1 MRFVQV
7 ILNTYQTLLTIVTN
21 SGSIY
26 SKFSHSKFKIK
37 LCISMKQ
44 FITLFFSVC
53 MLFSLVNTT
62 TAQTVKDKK
71 ADKNTTVQTP
81 APKKTN
87 VQYAPGAAPTV
98 SQQIKSKESLL
109 KKLKTQPEAKR
120 TQFTKDRIARLE
132 KEIVALRKKKAAAK
146 KQ

>member
-1 MRFVQV
+1 
-7 ILNTYQTLLTIVTN
+7 
-21 SGSIY
+21 
-26 SKFSHSKFKIK
+26 
-37 LCISMKQ
+37 MKQ

-53 MLFSLVNTT
+53 MLFSLVNTA
-62 TAQTVKDKK
+62 TAQTIKDKK

-87 VQYAPGAAPTV
+87 VHYAPNAAPTV
-98 SQQIKSKESLL
+98 SQQIKSKETLL
-109 KKLKTQPEAKR
+109 KKLKAQPTAKR

-132 KEIVALRKKKAAAK
+132 KEIVVLRKKKAAAK

>member
-1 MRFVQV
+1 
-7 ILNTYQTLLTIVTN
+7 
-21 SGSIY
+21 
-26 SKFSHSKFKIK
+26 
-37 LCISMKQ
+37 MKQ

-53 MLFSLVNTT
+53 MLFSLVNTA
-62 TAQTVKDKK
+62 TAQTAKDKK

-87 VQYAPGAAPTV
+87 VHYAPGAAPTV
-98 SQQIKSKESLL
+98 SKQIETKEALL
-109 KKLKTQPEAKR
+109 KKLKAQPKAKR